1 MAVIKHQ
8 PKKYKKSDK
17 SVGFFIEFYEFY
29 KLQGGLN
36 FDMIFAYKEIIM
48 QNELLHEL
56 EQRGFLNQASNMDGL
71 NAALNAGPIAAYMG
85 SDPTADSLHVGH
97 LVPVMMMRWLQK
109 YGHRPLMLVGGAT
122 GRIGD
127 PSGRDTGRPMMTEEL
142 LAKNVAGLKKS
153 YSKFIKFGDGA
164 SDAIIVDNYD
174 WLKDYN
180 HLDFL
185 RDYGTDFT
193 VPRMLSMESV
203 KRRLENGMTF
213 LEFNY
218 MTFQAVDFLTLYK
231 KYGCILQTCGA
242 DQWGNAIMG
251 VELIRKKLGKEAF
264 VLSTAL
270 ITDSAGNKIGKSA
283 GNAIWVNEDKTSPY
297 EYYQYFRNT
306 PDDLV
311 EKFLKIFTE
320 IPLDEIARL
329 SALQGAELNEAKKVL
344 AFAATEIA
352 HGTAAAQSA
361 ADTAAS
367 LFGGAGASENMPTF
381 ELEMIGPMAML
392 DFLVV
397 IGLFPSKS
405 EARRMV
411 EQGGIQIDSNKII
424 DWKSTVAPADEIIVQ
439 KGKKT
444 FLRVLKKN

>member
-1 MAVIKHQ
+1 
-8 PKKYKKSDK
+8 
-17 SVGFFIEFYEFY
+17 
-29 KLQGGLN
+29 
-36 FDMIFAYKEIIM
+36 M
-48 QNELLHEL
+48 QNELLREL
-56 EQRGFLNQASNMDGL
+56 TARGFINQVSNIDALND
-71 NAALNAGPIAAYMG
+71 ALNAGRIAAYLG

-109 YGHRPLMLVGGAT
+109 YGHRPIMLVGGAT

-127 PSGRDTGRPMMTEEL
+127 PSGRDSGRPMMTEEV
-142 LAKNVAGLKKS
+142 LAHNIAGLKKS
-153 YSKFIKFGDGA
+153 YSKFFRFGDGA
-164 SDAIIVDNYD
+164 SDAIMVDNYD
-174 WLKDYN
+174 WMKGYS

-185 RDYGTDFT
+185 RDFGTDFT

-203 KRRLENGMTF
+203 KRRLETGMTF

-231 KYGCILQTCGA
+231 DYGCILQTCGA

-251 VELIRKKLGKEAF
+251 IELIRKKLGKEAF
-264 VLSTAL
+264 VLSTSL
-270 ITDSAGNKIGKSA
+270 ITDSNGKKIGKSA

-320 IPLDEIARL
+320 IPLSEIERL
-329 SALQGAELNEAKKVL
+329 AALKGAELNEAKKIL
-344 AFAATEIA
+344 AYAATEIA
-352 HGTAAAQSA
+352 HGTAAADAA
-361 ADTAAS
+361 ADAAAA
-367 LFGGAGASENMPTF
+367 LFGGGADMSNAPSV
-381 ELEMIGPMAML
+381 ELPMNAPMGVV
-392 DFLVV
+392 DFLCAA
-397 IGLFPSKS
+397 GLFPSKS

-411 EQGGIQIDSNKII
+411 EQGGIQIDGVKITDPRAMI
-424 DWKSTVAPADEIIVQ
+424 APACDIMVQ

-444 FLRVLKKN
+444 FLRVMCK

>member
-1 MAVIKHQ
+1 
-8 PKKYKKSDK
+8 
-17 SVGFFIEFYEFY
+17 
-29 KLQGGLN
+29 
-36 FDMIFAYKEIIM
+36 M

-56 EQRGFLNQASNMDGL
+56 SARGFINQVSNID
-71 NAALNAGPIAAYMG
+71 ALNDALNSGKITAYLG

-127 PSGRDTGRPMMTEEL
+127 PSGRDSGRPMMTEET

-153 YSKFIKFGDGA
+153 YSKFFRFGDGS
-164 SDAIIVDNYD
+164 SDAIMVDNYD
-174 WLKDYN
+174 WMKTYS

-185 RDYGTDFT
+185 RDFGTDFT

-218 MTFQAVDFLTLYK
+218 MTFQAVDFLTLFK

-251 VELIRKKLGKEAF
+251 IELIRKKLGKEAF
-264 VLSTAL
+264 VLSTSL
-270 ITDSAGNKIGKSA
+270 ITDSSGKKIGKSA

-329 SALQGAELNEAKKVL
+329 SQLQGAELNDAKKRL

-361 ADTAAS
+361 ADAAAA
-367 LFGGAGASENMPTF
+367 LFGGGGDVANIPTVQ
-381 ELEMIGPMAML
+381 LEMTGEMEIL
-392 DFLVV
+392 DFLVA
-397 IGLFPSKS
+397 IGMFPSKG

-411 EQGGIQIDSNKII
+411 QQGGIQIDGVKITDPKFVI
-424 DWKSTVAPADEIIVQ
+424 SPSDEIMVQ

-444 FLRVLKKN
+444 FLRVVK

>member
-1 MAVIKHQ
+1 M
-8 PKKYKKSDK
+8 SNTL
-17 SVGFFIEFYEFY
+17 FEE
-29 KLQGGLN
+29 LQ
-36 FDMIFAYKEIIM
+36 
-48 QNELLHEL
+48 
-56 EQRGFLNQASNMDGL
+56 QRGFINQSSDMDAVRNLLDNGK
-71 NAALNAGPIAAYMG
+71 IVAYLG
-85 SDPTADSLHVGH
+85 SDPTGDSLHVGH

-109 YGHRPLMLVGGAT
+109 YGHKPIALVGGAT

-127 PSGRDTGRPMMTEEL
+127 PSGRDSGRPIMTEET
-142 LAKNVAGLKKS
+142 LAKNIAGLKKS
-153 YSKFIKFGDGA
+153 FSKFLKFDGTDN
-164 SDAIIVDNYD
+164 DALMVDNYD
-174 WLKDYN
+174 WMRGYS

-185 RDYGTDFT
+185 AKYGMDFT

-203 KRRLENGMTF
+203 KKRLENGMTF

-231 KYGCILQTCGA
+231 EHNCVLQLCGA

-251 VELIRKKLGKEAF
+251 VELVRKKCGKEVY

-270 ITDSAGNKIGKSA
+270 ITDSNGNKIGKSA

-320 IPLDEIARL
+320 IPLSEINEL
-329 SALQGAELNEAKKVL
+329 VKKQGAELNEVKKRL

-352 HGTAAAQSA
+352 HGTDAARAAEEAAAA
-361 ADTAAS
+361 
-367 LFGGAGASENMPTF
+367 LFGGGANSANVPSIDF
-381 ELEMIGPMAML
+381 EMKSAMGIL
-392 DFLVV
+392 DFLTA
-397 IGLFPSKS
+397 IKLFDSKS

-411 EQGGIQIDSNKII
+411 EQGGIQIDGEKITDKDYI
-424 DWKSTVAPADEIIVQ
+424 VEPAESIMVQ
-439 KGKKT
+439 RGKKV
-444 FLRVLKKN
+444 FLKVIVK

>member
-1 MAVIKHQ
+1 
-8 PKKYKKSDK
+8 
-17 SVGFFIEFYEFY
+17 
-29 KLQGGLN
+29 
-36 FDMIFAYKEIIM
+36 M
-48 QNELLHEL
+48 QNELLVEL
-56 EQRGFLNQASNMDGL
+56 QARGFINQTSNLDGL
-71 NAALNAGPIAAYMG
+71 NDALNAGQITAYLG

-109 YGHRPLMLVGGAT
+109 YGHKPIALVGGAT

-127 PSGRDTGRPMMTEEL
+127 PSGRDSGRPMMTEEV

-153 YSKFIKFGDGA
+153 FSKFFKFGDGS
-164 SDAIIVDNYD
+164 SDALMVDNYD
-174 WLKDYN
+174 WMKTYS

-185 RDYGTDFT
+185 RDFGTDFT
-193 VPRMLSMESV
+193 VPRMLSMDSV
-203 KRRLENGMTF
+203 KRRLDNGMTF

-218 MTFQAVDFLTLYK
+218 MTFQAVDFLTLYREHN
-231 KYGCILQTCGA
+231 CILQTCGA

-251 VELIRKKLGKEAF
+251 IELIRKKLGKEAF

-270 ITDSAGNKIGKSA
+270 ITDSNGNKIGKSA
-283 GNAIWVNEDKTSPY
+283 GNAVWVNEDKTSPY
-297 EYYQYFRNT
+297 EYYQYFRNI

-329 SALQGAELNEAKKVL
+329 SALTGAELNEAKKVL

-352 HGTAAAQSA
+352 HGTDAAHA
-361 ADTAAS
+361 AEEAATA
-367 LFGGAGASENMPTF
+367 LFAGGTNMANIPST
-381 ELEMIGPMAML
+381 EIAMVGNMGIL
-392 DFLVV
+392 DFLCAT
-397 IGLFPSKS
+397 GLFPSKS

-411 EQGGIQIDSNKII
+411 QQGGIQIDGNKIT
-424 DWKSTVAPADEIIVQ
+424 DPAATVTMADEFMVQ

-444 FLRVLKKN
+444 FLKVVKK